1 MASVKISNI
10 LNNREE
16 YFSILRSST
25 NDPQAQL
32 DLESNKHRSQVS
44 SFNLKNVLRSIDLN
58 SNNQIEND
66 EFEKYYKSIVRD
78 GKQNSVNEVWS
89 KLLELNHSQ
98 VFQLEDKPPK
108 NIYEIF
114 IENLKKF
121 SNEIYKSILKQH
133 EKNYDVPNIPVERLK
148 RSTVAISRSPQVI
161 DEEGIV
167 NRSAISASGVIHKI
181 FKNVDGKDIIYILTA
196 AHVHD
201 VGRGSVVLPNGIV
214 AKPESISEPENFN
227 KTDIQV
233 LRIAIPSDNKK
244 NSELLA
250 LDIDEQNL
258 KKQDP
263 LLKAGFSRFGMQ
275 PVCGELESSSCLP
288 KSLQTIKK
296 AQALAV
302 PAKFGDGSLFN
313 SPLLVV
319 DGTNV
324 LGIGSVE
331 SPGAIFSRD
340 KEKSEKIP
348 YLATEKM
355 AATQGDSG
363 GPIISKHNKLVGLV
377 SWGPT
382 LDLNTYVS
390 APALSYHR
398 NKISKIID
406 DDILDFRKNRMR

>member
-78 GKQNSVNEVWS
+78 GKQNSVNEAWS

-98 VFQLEDKPPK
+98 VFQLEDKPHK

-114 IENLKKF
+114 IENLKKS
-121 SNEIYKSILKQH
+121 SNEIYKSILKQR
-133 EKNYDVPNIPVERLK
+133 EKSYDVPNIPVESLK

-161 DEEGIV
+161 DEEGFV

-196 AHVHD
+196 AHVDD
-201 VGRGSVVLPNGIV
+201 VGRGSVVLPNGVV
-214 AKPESISEPENFN
+214 AKPESLSSFDDF
-227 KTDIQV
+227 KADIQV
-233 LRIAIPSDNKK
+233 LRIAIPSDDTK
-244 NSELLA
+244 NSELVA
-250 LDIDEQNL
+250 LDIDEHNL

-263 LLKAGFSRFGMQ
+263 LLKAGFPRLGMQ
-275 PVCGELESSSCLP
+275 PVCQKLGPCLP
-288 KSLQTIKK
+288 SSLKTIKK

-406 DDILDFRKNRMR
+406 DDILDLRKTRMR

>member
-16 YFSILRSST
+16 YFAILRSLT

-58 SNNQIEND
+58 SNNQIEKD

-78 GKQNSVNEVWS
+78 GKQNSVNEAWS

-98 VFQLEDKPPK
+98 VFQLEDKPHK

-114 IENLKKF
+114 IENLKKS
-121 SNEIYKSILKQH
+121 SNEIYKSILKQR
-133 EKNYDVPNIPVERLK
+133 EKNYDVPNIPVESLK

-167 NRSAISASGVIHKI
+167 NRSATSASGVIHKI
-181 FKNVDGKDIIYILTA
+181 FKNVDGKDMIYILTA
-196 AHVHD
+196 AHVD
-201 VGRGSVVLPNGIV
+201 VGRRSSVVLPNGIV
-214 AKPESISEPENFN
+214 AKPESISEPEDFN

-233 LRIAIPSDNKK
+233 LRIAIPSDNRK
-244 NSELLA
+244 NSELVA
-250 LDIDEQNL
+250 LDIDKHDL

-263 LLKAGFSRFGMQ
+263 LLKAGFSRLGMQ
-275 PVCGELESSSCLP
+275 PVCGELGPCLP
-288 KSLQTIKK
+288 SSLKTIKK
-296 AQALAV
+296 AQALTV

-313 SPLLVV
+313 SPLLVI

-324 LGIGSVE
+324 MKLPSVK
-331 SPGAIFSRD
+331 SPDAIFSGN
-340 KEKSEKIP
+340 KEKLKKMP
-348 YLATEKM
+348 YLLTGKM
-355 AATQGDSG
+355 AATPGDSG
-363 GPIISKHNKLVGLV
+363 GPIISKNIQLVGLV
-377 SWGPT
+377 SQGNT
-382 LDLNTYVS
+382 LDLNSNVS
-390 APALSYHR
+390 MPVLSYHR
-398 NKISKIID
+398 NEIRKIID
-406 DDILDFRKNRMR
+406 NDISDLRKNTKR

>member
-1 MASVKISNI
+1 M
-10 LNNREE
+10 
-16 YFSILRSST
+16 
-25 NDPQAQL
+25 
-32 DLESNKHRSQVS
+32 
-44 SFNLKNVLRSIDLN
+44 
-58 SNNQIEND
+58 
-66 EFEKYYKSIVRD
+66 
-78 GKQNSVNEVWS
+78 
-89 KLLELNHSQ
+89 
-98 VFQLEDKPPK
+98 
-108 NIYEIF
+108 
-114 IENLKKF
+114 
-121 SNEIYKSILKQH
+121 
-133 EKNYDVPNIPVERLK
+133 
-148 RSTVAISRSPQVI
+148 AISRSPQVI

-296 AQALAV
+296 AQALTV

-313 SPLLVV
+313 SPLLVI

-324 LGIGSVE
+324 MELPSVK
-331 SPGAIFSRD
+331 SPDATFSCN
-340 KEKSEKIP
+340 KEKLKKIP
-348 YLATEKM
+348 YFVTEKM
-355 AATQGDSG
+355 AATPGDSG
-363 GPIISKHNKLVGLV
+363 GPIISKNIQLVGLV
-377 SWGPT
+377 SQGNT
-382 LDLNTYVS
+382 LDLNSNVS
-390 APALSYHR
+390 MPLLSYHR
-398 NKISKIID
+398 NEIRKIID